1 MDVLLINPPWE
12 QLSEDVRKKYKI
24 ENLMPSLGLGY
35 IAAML
40 ERNGLEVTILDANI
54 EGISPGKLASY
65 LQQQGWRAQH
75 IGITATSHTITTA
88 LAMASACKE
97 AMPASKVTLG
107 GVHPTILPE
116 ETLSRE
122 AVDFVVRGE
131 GEFSYLELVTGR
143 KIQDIEGL
151 SYKRDGGQCHNPL
164 RARIADLDQL
174 PSPAFHL
181 MPIHKFRPT
190 IGTYRRL
197 PVMGV
202 VGSRGCPFNCTYCA
216 SPAFW
221 GKAVRFRSAG
231 NIFEEIALLVKDYQ
245 IKEIQL
251 LDDTFTVAKGRLE
264 ELCELLLKAD
274 FRITWSCN
282 SRVDSADDELLKLM
296 KAAGCHSISYGIES
310 ADEEMLER
318 IKKRISLDQAR
329 KAIALTKKNTITCRA
344 SFMFGNPGETWETM
358 QKTVRFALETMPD
371 FVVFNIIRPYPGT
384 EVYQWALEM
393 GGLMRE
399 KWYMAPESGPIMRL
413 PDLSR
418 QDLVKAQSQAMRR
431 FYLRPRYAL
440 SRVSRL
446 HSLRDIQMYLE
457 GFVGIFRA

>member
-12 QLSEDVRKKYKI
+12 QLSEDVRAKARV

-40 ERNGLEVTILDANI
+40 ERNGLEVQILDANA
-54 EGISPGKLASY
+54 EGISPAKLAQY
-65 LQQQGWRAQH
+65 LLQRGWQPKH
-75 IGITATSHTITTA
+75 IGITATSHTIATA
-88 LAMASACKE
+88 LAMAMACKE
-97 AMPASKVTLG
+97 ALPKYVVTLG
-107 GVHPTILPE
+107 GVHPTVLPE
-116 ETLSRE
+116 ETLTCD

-143 KIQDIEGL
+143 KIEDIGGL
-151 SYKRDGGQCHNPL
+151 SYKRDGRQFHNPS
-164 RARIADLDQL
+164 RASMAKLDEL
-174 PSPAFHL
+174 PFPAFHL
-181 MPIHKFRPT
+181 MPMHKYHPT
-190 IGTYRRL
+190 LGTYRQL
-197 PVMGV
+197 PAMGV
-202 VGSRGCPFNCTYCA
+202 IGSRGCPFNCTYCA

-221 GKAVRFRSAG
+221 GKTVRFRSAG
-231 NIFEEIALLVKDYQ
+231 NIFEEISLLVKNYQ

-264 ELCELLLKAD
+264 ELCELLSKAD

-282 SRVDSADDELLKLM
+282 SRVDIADDELLKLM

-329 KAIALTKKNTITCRA
+329 KAIALTKKNKITCRT
-344 SFMFGNPGETWETM
+344 SFMFGNPGETRETM
-358 QKTVRFALETMPD
+358 QKTTQFAIETMPD

-384 EVYQWALEM
+384 EVYKWACEM

-418 QDLVKAQSQAMRR
+418 QDLVNAQSQAMRR

-446 HSLRDIQMYLE
+446 HSLKDIQMYME